1 MIFALLA
8 QANPSVPSA
17 PRLLPACAEA
27 GCTTLESV
35 MDLFGNIAL
44 IVLGVSGVILLGVFV
59 YGGLLYLTS
68 RGDSG
73 QVQKATKA
81 LTGAVVGIAIVFG
94 AFTVIQFGVGALLNV
109 PPEERIGGKFVVCN
123 TAGSLNKS
131 CAVGRTC
138 IQDASTKK
146 EVCAEGIEV
155 LESTEDISIEDDT
168 EEVDDL
174 SGPSILEAGFE
185 SVPSP

>member
-44 IVLGVSGVILLGVFV
+44 IVLGVSGIILLGVFV

-68 RGDSG
+68 HGDSG

-109 PPEERIGGKFVVCN
+109 PPEDRIGGKFVVCN
-123 TAGSLNKS
+123 TAGSLNQA
-131 CAVGRTC
+131 CAVGSTC
-138 IQDASTKK
+138 LMDSSTGK
-146 EVCAEGIEV
+146 EVCAES
-155 LESTEDISIEDDT
+155 LEILSDTSDITNEDDT
-168 EEVDDL
+168 EEVEVP
-174 SGPSILEAGFE
+174 SGPSILESEFDTAPE
-185 SVPSP
+185 